1 MTMPNETTQTPP
13 APTEQAPAPAP
24 APATPEPAKPQV
36 LNVEQI
42 VQQRDAAQQELAALK
57 QQLADKEKQMA
68 DEQNVQTTE
77 ALAAAQAERDAARAE
92 VEQLKLEKELTGKVL
107 DPDAAIKL
115 MGSSYR
121 KDDGSLDVDGF
132 LEKHPYMRPAATP
145 TAPNGGGGPQTGT
158 GKDAQIQQVQEQ
170 LTAAEKAGNRV
181 LAVSLQSK
189 LTALRQS

>member
-1 MTMPNETTQTPP
+1 MTTPDETTQNPP
-13 APTEQAPAPAP
+13 ASTQQAPAPAP

-42 VQQRDAAQQELAALK
+42 VQQRDSAQQELATLK

-68 DEQNVQTTE
+68 DEQKVQETE
-77 ALAAAQAERDAARAE
+77 ALKTAQAELDAARAE
-92 VEQLKLEKELTGKVL
+92 VQQLKLEKELTGKVL

-115 MGSSYR
+115 MGSGYR

-158 GKDAQIQQVQEQ
+158 GKDAQIQEVEQ
-170 LTAAEKAGNRV
+170 QLAAAQKAGNRV

-189 LTALRQS
+189 LTTLRQS